1 MDQACLQKVNKLIEN
16 LELHLPAESLVEADD
31 LLTDLTKQREMLSN
45 PSRKDHITW
54 TNGLT
59 FAIRYLKT
67 VADGGVKLS
76 KDLKAA
82 HVQARQMKNRARLA
96 CGADHCV
103 KRMSKLP
110 AGAGIAEAAA
120 AAKECLDTTNTL
132 KLPIPDALAASL
144 NALAKQVGAAPLAP
158 SEPSIKQER
167 AHPDE

>member
-1 MDQACLQKVNKLIEN
+1 MDQAWLQKVHMLIEK
-16 LELHLPAESLVEADD
+16 LEFNLPAESLVEADN
-31 LLTDLTKQREMLSN
+31 LLTDLTKQHEMLSN

-67 VADGGVKLS
+67 VADGGFKLS

-82 HVQARQMKNRARLA
+82 HVLARQMKNRARLA

-120 AAKECLDTTNTL
+120 AAQECLDTTNTL
-132 KLPIPDALAASL
+132 KLPIPTALAVAL
-144 NALAKQVGAAPLAP
+144 KALAKQVGAAPLAP
-158 SEPSIKQER
+158 SVPSIKQER
-167 AHPDE
+167 DHPDE